1 MYRVFR
7 FLYLLNENRKKRK
20 RKKFFSTSL
29 RVTLVFEGLGL
40 FLKFFTKIFQL
51 RKKKVYYGFD
61 EMR

>member
-1 MYRVFR
+1 MKI
-7 FLYLLNENRKKRK
+7 EKKRK
-20 RKKFFSTSL
+20 RRKFFSTSL